1 MYNSCTYELSKS
13 PETESKSLKI
23 SQLKSQL
30 LELEEADKAYNELLQ
45 KYQQLQNEYQL
56 MNDAKLHLEYELKQ
70 KTENS
75 SKMLND
81 LKIQN
86 CDLTSEL
93 EEKNSIYEKLSADNT
108 SLLRNLEKR
117 KLENE
122 NYSKTVKDNEK
133 AINLLNEEK
142 DKCEKDAYEL
152 DNTAKKNEMEIND
165 LCNKLDSLKVKSQNQ
180 SDELTRKNIE
190 VNNNTR
196 SLKDL
201 KSNNESLNNKLNL
214 KNASLETLQ
223 NQLNEANKSILEL
236 QNELDNLEKS
246 NNLSKDQLQKMRIDY
261 HNEHN
266 KRLLAEEDNAKLESM
281 LKDRNE
287 TVNKLTYINNE
298 LKSDK
303 EKLDNGKNELLAEV
317 EKYKNHIAVLT
328 DQTNKLTEELERIIS
343 EDAQLYDLN
352 NSQIQRLEKVI
363 YENKKLLQDE
373 IEALNALEDY
383 VKCQPV
389 MEIEQPTEN
398 NEEEAESPNI
408 KTYIRQVQ
416 Y

>member
-13 PETESKSLKI
+13 PDTESKSLKI

-142 DKCEKDAYEL
+142 DKCEKDIRKALLEADVHL
-152 DNTAKKNEMEIND
+152 
-165 LCNKLDSLKVKSQNQ
+165 KLGKLKPK
-180 SDELTRKNIE
+180 
-190 VNNNTR
+190 
-196 SLKDL
+196 LK
-201 KSNNESLNNKLNL
+201 
-214 KNASLETLQ
+214 
-223 NQLNEANKSILEL
+223 
-236 QNELDNLEKS
+236 
-246 NNLSKDQLQKMRIDY
+246 
-261 HNEHN
+261 
-266 KRLLAEEDNAKLESM
+266 
-281 LKDRNE
+281 
-287 TVNKLTYINNE
+287 
-298 LKSDK
+298 
-303 EKLDNGKNELLAEV
+303 
-317 EKYKNHIAVLT
+317 
-328 DQTNKLTEELERIIS
+328 
-343 EDAQLYDLN
+343 
-352 NSQIQRLEKVI
+352 
-363 YENKKLLQDE
+363 
-373 IEALNALEDY
+373 
-383 VKCQPV
+383 
-389 MEIEQPTEN
+389 
-398 NEEEAESPNI
+398 
-408 KTYIRQVQ
+408 
-416 Y
+416 